1 MKRFPIAVLALRRGG
16 KARLAVWFAL
26 CVLAA
31 VNQAVVFAQTEK
43 IVQLANS
50 AAVSISASPEQVE
63 AYWTSE
69 RMRNAIPVVA
79 QPASV
84 DVNGYPTAAQ
94 GPTDRTRS
102 VEFAGAPP
110 TVPLRASDAKVLIP
124 GLQDTDPV
132 SVVPTL
138 TSSFK
143 AHFTTSR
150 VFPDA
155 AVSAYPNLAAGKLF
169 FRDQGAG
176 TNNVCSASVIRHRIV
191 VTAGHCV
198 AKPSTN
204 PNQRYFYTNFRVRT
218 GVSQRRGSGWRMVPR
233 WVLTT
238 NTWIQS
244 NGSSPTLRMWH
255 FLSCSITA
263 AQRIGNVTGFLGWAI
278 NKLSPNHIT
287 SIGYPVN
294 LDSGNRM
301 EINNSQDHQVGRQQH
316 LYYWIRYAGR
326 DRAVGRGS

>member
-63 AYWTSE
+63 AYWTPE
-69 RMRNAIPVVA
+69 RMRNAKPVLA

-94 GPTDRTRS
+94 GPTDRSRS

-110 TVPLRASDAKVLIP
+110 TVSLRASDAKVLIP
-124 GLQDTDPV
+124 GLQDVDTL

-138 TSSFK
+138 TSSYK

-176 TNNVCSASVIRHRIV
+176 TDNVCSASAIRHRIV
-191 VTAGHCV
+191 ITAGHCV

-204 PNQRYFYTNFRVRT
+204 PNLALLLHQFQIRT
-218 GVSQRRGSGWRMVPR
+218 SVSQWRGSGWRPGSPDGFLR
-233 WVLTT
+233 RIHGLTPMDP
-238 NTWIQS
+238 
-244 NGSSPTLRMWH
+244 SPTLRMWH
-255 FLSCSITA
+255 FLSCSTTA
-263 AQRIGNVTGFLGWAI
+263 PTNWQRHRLFWLGDQQALAEPHHVDR
-278 NKLSPNHIT
+278 LSGQ
-287 SIGYPVN
+287 S
-294 LDSGNRM
+294 
-301 EINNSQDHQVGRQQH
+301 
-316 LYYWIRYAGR
+316 
-326 DRAVGRGS
+326 